1 MRLSYILQRE
11 ASRLGSDVVA
21 TACPL
26 CQFNLEYYQ
35 KQMGREFEDTIS
47 IPVDYFSQ
55 LVGFAMGLP
64 AKELGMQRLFVPFE
78 FNPAAES
85 VKGGIHVHS

>member
-1 MRLSYILQRE
+1 MRLSYILLRE

-26 CQFNLEYYQ
+26 YQFNLECYQ

-55 LVGFAMGLP
+55 LIGFAMGLP
-64 AKELGMQRLFVPFE
+64 TKELGMQRMLELFE
-78 FNPAAES
+78 LNPAAES
-85 VKGGIHVHS
+85 VKRGIHIHS